1 MLVDQLN
8 TGKMIHE
15 PLRRST
21 RVKGNAR
28 TVKAMRKIYTIVTNG
43 PIHPTNKMDIPD
55 QNQSSNNVEI
65 NEGVRYF
72 TRYNQ
77 TLDLLKPHESVEDY
91 QDEYQWKVHRI

>member
-21 RVKGNAR
+21 RVKGNSR
-28 TVKAMRKIYTIVTNG
+28 TVKAMSIVTNG
-43 PIHPTNKMDIPD
+43 PLHPTNETDNPN
-55 QNQSSNNVEI
+55 QNQPSDNVDI
-65 NEGVRYF
+65 NEGVGYF

-77 TLDLLKPHESVEDY
+77 TLDLLKPHESVEEY
-91 QDEYQWKVHRI
+91 QDEYQ